1 MVTVVPLHRKGQAR
15 PPFSAARPA
24 PEPLWREAV
33 GRRLRDERHRRGERI
48 VDVAERA
55 GVSPQY
61 LSELERGRK
70 EASSE
75 MLSAVAGA
83 LDLTVRDLVVG
94 SVRHLAPSGHR
105 SPATT
110 SGPALLAA

>member
-1 MVTVVPLHRKGQAR
+1 MNTVVRLQPKHEAR
-15 PPFSAARPA
+15 RAPRIPE

-33 GRRLRDERHRRGERI
+33 GRQLREERHRRGERI
-48 VDVAERA
+48 ADVADRA
-55 GVSPQY
+55 GISPQY

-83 LDLTVRDLVVG
+83 LDLTVRDLVDG
-94 SVRHLAPSGHR
+94 SSRHLAGLGQRAQAASGR
-105 SPATT
+105 MT
-110 SGPALLAA
+110 LLAA